1 MSTNLKNIL
10 VWLAVVVSLVLLWQ
24 LFYNIRDVN
33 IEEKSY
39 TAFYQDMTSKK
50 IRSVKI
56 MGEILEGED
65 LDGRK
70 FKTVIP
76 ADASWD
82 LVQALQKNGVAINI
96 EKSSNSSLMV
106 VFLTS
111 WLPFILLIGFWI
123 FLMRQMQSGGN
134 KALSFGKT
142 SIHLRRGGHRRRHL
156 SV

>member
-65 LDGRK
+65 LGSRPGPSK
-70 FKTVIP
+70 K
-76 ADASWD
+76 
-82 LVQALQKNGVAINI
+82 
-96 EKSSNSSLMV
+96 
-106 VFLTS
+106 
-111 WLPFILLIGFWI
+111 
-123 FLMRQMQSGGN
+123 
-134 KALSFGKT
+134 
-142 SIHLRRGGHRRRHL
+142 RRGH
-156 SV
+156 